1 MNHNDVR
8 YILAKFTDKFDAP
21 EEYDSRLTFA
31 HQKNFAIQWERIQ
44 STPEEQRDFSALRL
58 LKVIMGDG
66 MTPPLYVTNGLA
78 TLPSDYFGKESATVF
93 YGGEEKSVEFLEDQE
108 FDDRKRNYI
117 EIPTPEFPIGN
128 IQSNFIR
135 FMPKS
140 LQYVNF
146 TYIKSPGTVH
156 FGYTN
161 QRRFIEYDPTTS
173 IELPWDDEQII
184 NIIVMVLQDLGLQVT
199 PQQVKAAKQ

>member
-1 MNHNDVR
+1 MLFR
-8 YILAKFTDKFDAP
+8 
-21 EEYDSRLTFA
+21 S
-31 HQKNFAIQWERIQ
+31 
-44 STPEEQRDFSALRL
+44 
-58 LKVIMGDG
+58 
-66 MTPPLYVTNGLA
+66 LYVTNGLA

-117 EIPTPEFPIGN
+117 EIPTPKFPIGN

-156 FGYTN
+156 FGYTTARN
-161 QRRFIEYDPTTS
+161 FIEYDPTTS
-173 IELPWDDEQII
+173 IELPWDDEQIT

-199 PQQVKAAKQ
+199 PQQVKNAKQ